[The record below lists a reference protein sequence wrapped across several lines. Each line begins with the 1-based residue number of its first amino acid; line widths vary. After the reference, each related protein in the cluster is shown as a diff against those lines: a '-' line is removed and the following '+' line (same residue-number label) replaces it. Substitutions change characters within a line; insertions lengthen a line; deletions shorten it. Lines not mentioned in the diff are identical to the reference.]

1 VNVSRF
7 RYSGGG
13 WFRDSTVPV
22 GESAEMLHG
31 DHAIE
36 AAVAEE
42 RAIADELASALNE
55 THTALARHLVANGIG
70 LVEART
76 ELVSARA
83 VLAKYEAA
91 RGKVGG

>member
-1 VNVSRF
+1 M
-7 RYSGGG
+7 
-13 WFRDSTVPV
+13 
-22 GESAEMLHG
+22 SARGHPCGSCDWCLQG
-31 DHAIE
+31 DFKHCASWRPSPDW
-36 AAVAEE
+36 
-42 RAIADELASALNE
+42 RAIADELAAALNE

-91 RGKVGG
+91 RKQS

>member
-1 VNVSRF
+1 
-7 RYSGGG
+7 
-13 WFRDSTVPV
+13 
-22 GESAEMLHG
+22 L
-31 DHAIE
+31 
-36 AAVAEE
+36 AA
-42 RAIADELASALNE
+42 ALNE

-91 RGKVGG
+91 RKQS